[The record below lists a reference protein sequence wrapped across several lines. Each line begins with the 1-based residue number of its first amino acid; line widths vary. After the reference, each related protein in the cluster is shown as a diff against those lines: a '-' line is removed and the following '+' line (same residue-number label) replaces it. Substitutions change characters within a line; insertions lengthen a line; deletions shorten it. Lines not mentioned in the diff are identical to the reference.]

1 MSTRRQMGA
10 MLLASLSLVS
20 CNNLLHQT
28 PAPPDAY
35 QPSSALA
42 PVVSKSSASFTAQN
56 RQQAR
61 AYCLSHLNSLSSSF
75 TLKFDYGNVNTEMNA
90 VVQDMLNS
98 GVATA
103 MQMESLGNRVTFIP
117 EYSDCVVMLRAH
129 RQPHL
134 AAALPP
140 RTQKAL
146 QMAQNLVQ
154 SICAQY
160 PGQYERA
167 LALHDYL
174 ALNTRYD
181 SGLGIAAQP
190 QATTRL
196 LLDGVAVCDGYA
208 HAYGMLLSMAGIEN
222 RFVVGYGDGIEHIW
236 NLVRLEG
243 KWVHIDV
250 TYDDPKPDRS
260 GRVMHS
266 YFAMSDAQLA
276 ANHQWKRADFPAAA
290 SDALYY
296 PFRLGLRFASVQ
308 ELLLWADS
316 RQYLRPWAD
325 TFFVDEL
332 QSMRSEADS
341 YRYIQAVA
349 NRVGSRTLK
358 SVALDKGC
366 RGAVYCS
373 FKN

>member
-1 MSTRRQMGA
+1 MSARRQIGA

-20 CNNLLHQT
+20 CNDMVYQIS
-28 PAPPDAY
+28 APPVVY
-35 QPSSALA
+35 SPS
-42 PVVSKSSASFTAQN
+42 PVVASDSLKRSASFTAQN
-56 RQQAR
+56 RQQACSFCR
-61 AYCLSHLNSLSSSF
+61 SHLDSLSSSF
-75 TLKFDYGNVNTEMNA
+75 TLKFDYGNVNAEMNA
-90 VVQDMLNS
+90 VVQDMLDS
-98 GVATA
+98 GIATA

-129 RQPHL
+129 LQPEL
-134 AAALPP
+134 VSGLSP

-146 QMAQNLVQ
+146 QMAQTLVQ
-154 SICAQY
+154 RICEQY

-181 SGLGIAAQP
+181 SKLGIAAQP

-196 LLDGVAVCDGYA
+196 LLDGLAVCDGYA

-236 NLVRLEG
+236 NLVRIDG
-243 KWVHIDV
+243 QWVHIDV
-250 TYDDPKPDRS
+250 TYDDPKPDRN

-276 ANHQWKRADFPAAA
+276 ANHQWNRSNFPAAA
-290 SDALYY
+290 SDSLYY

-316 RQYLRPWAD
+316 RQYFRPWSD

-332 QSMRSEADS
+332 KSMRSEADS

-349 NRVGSRTLK
+349 NRVGCRTLK

>member
-1 MSTRRQMGA
+1 MSTRRQIGA
-10 MLLASLSLVS
+10 MLLASFSLVS
-20 CNNLLHQT
+20 CNNMLYQT
-28 PAPPDAY
+28 AAPPDAY
-35 QPSSALA
+35 SSSPAVA
-42 PVVSKSSASFTAQN
+42 PVALKRSASFAAQN
-56 RQQAR
+56 RQQASSFCR
-61 AYCLSHLNSLSSSF
+61 SHLDSLSSSF
-75 TLKFDYGNVNTEMNA
+75 TLKFEYGNVNEEMNA
-90 VVQDMLNS
+90 VVQDMLDS

-103 MQMESLGNRVTFIP
+103 MQMESLGNSVTFIP
-117 EYSDCVVMLRAH
+117 EYSDCVVLLRAH
-129 RQPHL
+129 RHPL
-134 AAALPP
+134 LVSALSP
-140 RTQKAL
+140 RAQKAL
-146 QMAQNLVQ
+146 KMAQNLVQ
-154 SICAQY
+154 RICEQY

-181 SGLGIAAQP
+181 SKLGIAAQP

-250 TYDDPKPDRS
+250 TYDDPKPDRN

-266 YFAMSDAQLA
+266 YFAMSDAQLS
-276 ANHQWKRADFPAAA
+276 ANHQWKRANFPVAA
-290 SDALYY
+290 SDSLYY
-296 PFRLGLRFASVQ
+296 PFRFDLRFASVQ

-316 RQYLRPWAD
+316 QQYHGSWAD

-332 QSMRSEADS
+332 QNMRSEADS
-341 YRYIQAVA
+341 YRYIQTVA
-349 NRVGSRTLK
+349 NHVGSRTLK